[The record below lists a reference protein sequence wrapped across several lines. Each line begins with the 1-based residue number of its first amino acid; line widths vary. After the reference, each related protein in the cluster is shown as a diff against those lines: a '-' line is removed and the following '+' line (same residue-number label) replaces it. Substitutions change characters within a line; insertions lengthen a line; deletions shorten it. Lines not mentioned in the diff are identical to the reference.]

1 MHKKGMLNG
10 GDCLTEMEIR
20 TKLKL
25 AELLAWLLKAD
36 GCYIEVVTNT
46 EQTVCMSIEIATHI
60 KNIAQ
65 QQLCPE
71 VKPYVEKKTPKN
83 NPGEK

>member
-20 TKLKL
+20 TKLKF

-46 EQTVCMSIEIATHI
+46 E
-60 KNIAQ
+60 
-65 QQLCPE
+65 
-71 VKPYVEKKTPKN
+71 
-83 NPGEK
+83 